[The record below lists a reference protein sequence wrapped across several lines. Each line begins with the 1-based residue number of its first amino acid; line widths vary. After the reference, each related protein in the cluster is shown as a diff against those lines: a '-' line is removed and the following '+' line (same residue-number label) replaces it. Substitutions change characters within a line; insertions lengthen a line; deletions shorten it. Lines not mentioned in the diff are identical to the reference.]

1 MKRITILFA
10 CFLALFALTACDEN
24 QQVIHILS
32 APSELDFLDVTA
44 YADEILLAGG
54 TSISPGLADSVFDYT
69 VYVAKDAN
77 RFVINAGFNSE
88 GTVTGVCVNDGET
101 GLEFDFIGDADKTI
115 QLTAQLK
122 HMERADYRLTV
133 VRGEANAVAREIEIW
148 VEPRIGT
155 FFVGS
160 GVIPVIEVT
169 ANLPPQGGVLS
180 YQWYVNDQNTS
191 RGGSL
196 LSGATGNTYTMQRGE
211 TLSVRT
217 VYYYVEVTNT
227 IGGRAAVT
235 ESPTCRVTF
244 LNKYEMDYKSLAMVS
259 MTAGVVDINEL
270 EVPNYPGS
278 SYLEPKWGYTDDD
291 NKNPFFPETW
301 QTDGFLIAPYLVT
314 WELWETVLRHADVAN
329 YRFSRM
335 GNQGGAVWNERVNS
349 TNQIGTP
356 IGNRLHPVTNIS
368 WRDAVV
374 WCNAYSEM
382 DGLEPVYRDSNGEPL
397 RDSRADVEYLIDTG
411 KMTGNG
417 YRLPTNAEWMYA
429 ARGGKPSTNI
439 NDPWRYDYPGTEGYD
454 YVTGKYTDQFKY
466 YIWSQSPGAALG
478 GARQTGEV
486 GSLRPNKIWNGSQYV
501 DGLYDL
507 DGMINQWI
515 WYLDPGGGIGNGV
528 FENQSALYSVTVG
541 SSFAYALNPGSVYDF
556 NDYRFM
562 NIFETNAAFDNG
574 GGGWYDNFSGF
585 RVARNRGN

>member
-122 HMERADYRLTV
+122 HMERADYRLTI

-211 TLSVRT
+211 TLVART

-227 IGGRAAVT
+227 VGGRAAVT

-244 LNKYEMDYKSLAMVS
+244 LNKYEMDDKSLAMVNIP
-259 MTAGVVDINEL
+259 AG
-270 EVPNYPGS
+270 EVKPDYENNWGEYWFEDNTS
-278 SYLEPKWGYTDDD
+278 SYPDDTIYSRD
-291 NKNPFFPETW
+291 WSTP
-301 QTDGFLIAPYLVT
+301 GFSMGQYLVT
-314 WELWETVLRHADVAN
+314 WELWETVHYWADSAN
-329 YRFSRM
+329 YRFSRV
-335 GNQGGAVWNERVNS
+335 GNQGGAYRDYNS
-349 TNQIGTP
+349 TNLEPRP
-356 IGNRLHPVTNIS
+356 IGNILHPVTLVS
-368 WRDAVV
+368 WRDVVV

-382 DGLEPVYRDSNGEPL
+382 DGKDPVYRDSNGEPL
-397 RDSRADVEYLIDTG
+397 RDSRLAIELLVDRAKTTG
-411 KMTGNG
+411 KNG
-417 YRLPTNAEWMYA
+417 YRLPTPEEWMYA
-429 ARGGKPSTNI
+429 AKGAQPSNTS
-439 NDPWRYDYPGTEGYD
+439 PWTDKWPGTDVVLEMP
-454 YVTGKYTDQFKY
+454 Y
-466 YIWSQSPGAALG
+466 YFWAHSPELAGNG
-478 GARQTGEV
+478 GIKQTGEV
-486 GSLRPNKIWNGSQYV
+486 GSLRPNSI
-501 DGLYDL
+501 GLYDMTGMVRHWVWWIEIQYPSQQKEVGYVGL
-507 DGMINQWI
+507 DFAQNI
-515 WYLDPGGGIGNGV
+515 
-528 FENQSALYSVTVG
+528 AG
-541 SSFAYALNPGSVYDF
+541 SNFHYFDMFGRAGHETFRYNDDF
-556 NDYRFM
+556 
-562 NIFETNAAFDNG
+562 T
-574 GGGWYDNFSGF
+574 GF
-585 RVARNRGN
+585 RLVQGGN